1 MRTGLENFMLSLE
14 LEWDGDVEFGFSW
27 AVVEIVRADIVA
39 YHETDDVDDDL
50 MLGWYMI
57 RQDSLGFVYV
67 DYFARAD
74 EVEAVRAEFES
85 DYSEWLDA

>member
-1 MRTGLENFMLSLE
+1 MRTGLENFMLDLE
-14 LEWDGDVEFGFSW
+14 LEWDGDVEFGFAW

-39 YHETDDVDDDL
+39 YLETDDVDDDL

-67 DYFARAD
+67 DYFAHVAD
-74 EVEAVRAEFES
+74 LETVRAELEEA
-85 DYSEWLDA
+85 YWEWLDD

>member
-14 LEWDGDVEFGFSW
+14 LEWDGDVEFGVSW
-27 AVVEIVRADIVA
+27 AVVEIARADIVA
-39 YHETDDVDDDL
+39 YHETDEVDDDL

-67 DYFARAD
+67 DYFARVAD
-74 EVEAVRAEFES
+74 LEAVRSELES
-85 DYSEWLDA
+85 AYSEWLDA